1 MKLVRENLNFTR
13 GENPMDELNIGKDFL
28 IKKWMF
34 SIGLYENDDYKIN
47 EDGTLDV
54 FEDINL
60 SGLGLEELPEYI
72 NFNKVYKNF
81 YAKHNNWKSLKGFP
95 KEVLGDFSI
104 YPKPSGG
111 IISKSKWLENEIR
124 KKIKVNGTV
133 WC

>member
-13 GENPMDELNIGKDFL
+13 GEKPMDELNIGKDFL

-81 YAKHNNWKSLKGFP
+81 YAKHNNWETLKGFP

-104 YPKPSGG
+104 YPAPGKG
-111 IISKSKWLENEIR
+111 IISKSKWLENEVR
-124 KKIKVNGTV
+124 KKIKIYGTA